1 MLRSDLCDFS
11 DAYIV
16 VKGDI
21 IVTNPDDAKGNKSVA
36 LKINAPFI
44 DCILKIN
51 SVQIDNVEDLD
62 VVMPMYNFGWIQQKL
77 QKSNSKFVEL
87 LKRWTK

>member
-1 MLRSDLCDFS
+1 MLTSDLCDFS

-62 VVMPMYNFGWIQQKL
+62 VVMPMYNFG
-77 QKSNSKFVEL
+77 
-87 LKRWTK
+87 